1 VGRSR
6 LRKRTGRRCRGH
18 DRRTRWSSSGRP
30 TAELRLER
38 GFWQQPRPYAGG
50 DRLGT
55 AEAYRFVS
63 DHPARYPVATMC
75 RVLSGLSQRVLRRA
89 RPLAPETG
97 PRRHGA
103 QGTDRADPRRGSG
116 ERNPVG
122 RKRVARLMRE
132 GGWRG
137 KSATRTTGG
146 RVRLGNRGR
155 EAAIGPSMG
164 SVTTATTPCVRP
176 SSPRR
181 SASCWAR

>member
-1 VGRSR
+1 MP
-6 LRKRTGRRCRGH
+6 
-18 DRRTRWSSSGRP
+18 RTRPPYPLEFQRQANRRAPAGAGILA
-30 TAELRLER
+30 TAAALR
-38 GFWQQPRPYAGG
+38 WG

-116 ERNPVG
+116 ERNAVG
-122 RKRVARLMRE
+122 RKRGARLMRE
-132 GGWRG
+132 GGLAGEIRH
-137 KSATRTTGG
+137 SDEG
-146 RVRLGNRGR
+146 R
-155 EAAIGPSMG
+155 
-164 SVTTATTPCVRP
+164 
-176 SSPRR
+176 
-181 SASCWAR
+181 